1 MPGLPTL
8 PRGAITD
15 ISGPISSGR
24 TALVHAILAE
34 ATQAEECCAVVD
46 CRDAFDPVSA
56 AEAGVD
62 LRKVLWVRAGAL
74 APSRMASSI
83 TPSQMASSITPSRKG
98 GDFKYSAGQKAI
110 EKTSI
115 EKAMKAADM
124 ILHSGGFGVVVLD
137 LCETA
142 ARELNSIPLSYWYRF
157 RRAVENT
164 PSRLVVTS
172 HVPLV
177 KACAPLQLE
186 TRRDRAAWEG
196 LLFAGIE
203 FAVETRK
210 QRGWMAGQDRVSQA
224 LAG

>member
-1 MPGLPTL
+1 MIPGLPTL

-24 TALVHAILAE
+24 TALVHAILAK
-34 ATQAEECCAVVD
+34 ATQAGECCAVVD
-46 CRDAFDPVSA
+46 SRDAFDPVSA
-56 AEAGVD
+56 SEAGVD
-62 LRKVLWVRAGAL
+62 LKRVLWVRAGRREA
-74 APSRMASSI
+74 
-83 TPSQMASSITPSRKG
+83 ITPSRQG
-98 GDFKYSAGQKAI
+98 GDFNFRQASLRKTHVEKASMEKAPI
-110 EKTSI
+110 EKAPI
-115 EKAMKAADM
+115 EKAMRAADM

-164 PSRLVVTS
+164 PSRLVVAS
-172 HVPLV
+172 HVPLA

-186 TRRDRAAWEG
+186 TRRDHVAWEG

-203 FAVETRK
+203 SAMETRK
-210 QRGWMAGQDRVSQA
+210 QRGWMVGQDLVSQA

>member
-1 MPGLPTL
+1 MAGLTSL

-34 ATQAEECCAVVD
+34 ATEGGEYCAVVD

-56 AEAGVD
+56 SEAGVD
-62 LRKVLWVRAGAL
+62 LRRVLWVRAGK
-74 APSRMASSI
+74 
-83 TPSQMASSITPSRKG
+83 KG
-98 GDFKYSAGQKAI
+98 ANYSAPAGKSPI
-110 EKTSI
+110 ENPI

-137 LCETA
+137 LCEMA

-164 PSRLVVTS
+164 PSRLVVAS

-177 KACAPLQLE
+177 KSCAPLQLE
-186 TRRDRAAWEG
+186 TRRERAAWEG
-196 LLFAGIE
+196 LLFAGID
-203 FAVETRK
+203 FHVETRK
-210 QRGWMAGQDRVSQA
+210 QRGWMVGQA

>member
-1 MPGLPTL
+1 M
-8 PRGAITD
+8 
-15 ISGPISSGR
+15 
-24 TALVHAILAE
+24 E
-34 ATQAEECCAVVD
+34 
-46 CRDAFDPVSA
+46 
-56 AEAGVD
+56 
-62 LRKVLWVRAGAL
+62 K
-74 APSRMASSI
+74 AP
-83 TPSQMASSITPSRKG
+83 
-98 GDFKYSAGQKAI
+98 I
-110 EKTSI
+110 EKAPI

>member
-1 MPGLPTL
+1 MIASLTSL

-34 ATQAEECCAVVD
+34 ATQGGEYCAVVD
-46 CRDAFDPVSA
+46 CHNAFDPVSA
-56 AEAGVD
+56 SEAGVD
-62 LRKVLWVRAGAL
+62 LQRVLWVQAGRRRAV
-74 APSRMASSI
+74 APFPVAGKL
-83 TPSQMASSITPSRKG
+83 QG
-98 GDFKYSAGQKAI
+98 GDHMLRQSPMEKASI
-110 EKTSI
+110 EKAPI
-115 EKAMKAADM
+115 EKAMKAVDM

-164 PSRLVVTS
+164 PSRLVVAS

-177 KACAPLQLE
+177 KSCALLQLE
-186 TRRDRAAWEG
+186 TRRERAAWEG
-196 LLFAGIE
+196 LLFTGID
-203 FAVETRK
+203 FTVETRK
-210 QRGWMAGQDRVSQA
+210 RRGWVVGQA

>member
-1 MPGLPTL
+1 MINGLPVF

-34 ATQAEECCAVVD
+34 ATGEGECCAVVD

-56 AEAGVD
+56 SEAGVD
-62 LRKVLWVRAGAL
+62 LKKVLWVRAGAR
-74 APSRMASSI
+74 APSRGASYMA
-83 TPSQMASSITPSRKG
+83 PYITPSRQG
-98 GDFKYSAGQKAI
+98 GDLIKA
-110 EKTSI
+110 EKTPI
-115 EKAMKAADM
+115 EKAPMEKAMRAADM

-142 ARELNSIPLSYWYRF
+142 AGELNSIPLSYWYRF
-157 RRAVENT
+157 RRAVENK
-164 PSRLVVTS
+164 PSRLVVAS

-177 KACAPLQLE
+177 KACAPLQLA
-186 TRRDRAAWEG
+186 TRRESAAWEG
-196 LLFAGIE
+196 LLFSGIE

-210 QRGWMAGQDRVSQA
+210 QRGWMAGPDLVARA

>member
-1 MPGLPTL
+1 MVRGMTPL

-15 ISGPISSGR
+15 ISGSLSSGR

-34 ATQAEECCAVVD
+34 ATTEGECCAVVD
-46 CRDAFDPVSA
+46 CHDAFDPVSA
-56 AEAGVD
+56 SEAGVD
-62 LRKVLWVRAGAL
+62 LKRVLWVRAG
-74 APSRMASSI
+74 RRKTERASMERGSVGKK
-83 TPSQMASSITPSRKG
+83 S
-98 GDFKYSAGQKAI
+98 I
-110 EKTSI
+110 EKASI
-115 EKAMKAADM
+115 EEAAIKKKPIEKAPLEKAMKAADM

-164 PSRLVVTS
+164 PSRLVVAS

-177 KACAPLQLE
+177 KSCAPLQLE
-186 TRRDRAAWEG
+186 TRRERAAWEG

-210 QRGWMAGQDRVSQA
+210 QRRWMMGQAMAG
-224 LAG
+224 